1 MKKLPFKPQYS
12 PYLDKIIFLMATTYL
27 IIVGSWLFKQN
38 QKVISSPINPPEKSA
53 ENLST
58 ENLSPRPNL
67 PENSPTESI
76 SQPSDI
82 PPLPNIPQTELITLT
97 SPPEVSPLPIPTPPP
112 LPKSIELP
120 PPPLIN
126 VSNNNKTNSPAKVA
140 QPAPSTPPTA
150 QKIPL
155 PPPPQT
161 AKIARQF
168 PPSLETL
175 PTLPSVNPSPNTDNI
190 PNNSTPD
197 TGVKNNILLGV
208 IQLADQNNL
217 ALFNINNLTERVA
230 VGASIPA
237 TNWIVVSINK
247 NEVVIRRQ
255 EQFLTLRVGENF

>member
-12 PYLDKIIFLMATTYL
+12 PPLDKIIFLIATTYL
-27 IIVGSWLFKQN
+27 IIVCSWLFKQN
-38 QKVISSPINPPEKSA
+38 QKVISSPTPANLSENTSA
-53 ENLST
+53 ENLSPT
-58 ENLSPRPNL
+58 PNISETSSP
-67 PENSPTESI
+67 ETI
-76 SQPSDI
+76 SQPSEI

-112 LPKSIELP
+112 LPKGIELP

-126 VSNNNKTNSPAKVA
+126 VSANSNSPAKLA
-140 QPAPSTPPTA
+140 STEPSTPPIA
-150 QKIPL
+150 QKIPS

-168 PPSLETL
+168 PPSLDTL
-175 PTLPSVNPSPNTDNI
+175 PTLPNANPSPNTNNI
-190 PNNSTPD
+190 PNTSTPD
-197 TGVKNNILLGV
+197 TGVKNNTLLGV

-217 ALFNINNLTERVA
+217 ALFNINSLTERVA
-230 VGASIPA
+230 EGAPIPA

-255 EQFLTLRVGENF
+255 DQFQTLRVGEKF